1 MDDVKEWHQTLN
13 GQSFTVSTAPTLSH
27 AFIQQAMST
36 EAMYWTKPISST
48 KNLQKLLDNCCTL
61 GLYINDVTT
70 TTNNNTNIDDSND
83 VSKQQQHRTPIGMAR
98 MVTDYVTLAYLTD
111 VYVQDT
117 YQGLGLGK
125 WLVRCCRAIAL
136 DMSDLRFMVL
146 LTGSQQAEAFY
157 RRELGMQV
165 MGRELELSAM
175 GARKPALEEAAAVH
189 RTHSE

>member
-13 GQSFTVSTAPTLSH
+13 GQTFTISTAPTLPH

-36 EAMYWTKPISST
+36 EAMYWAKPISST
-48 KNLQKLLDNCCTL
+48 KNLQKLLDNSCTL
-61 GLYINDVTT
+61 GLYINDITT
-70 TTNNNTNIDDSND
+70 TNTNIDDSND
-83 VSKQQQHRTPIGMAR
+83 VSKQEENRTPIGMAR
-98 MVTDYVTLAYLTD
+98 MVTDHVTLAYLTD
-111 VYVQDT
+111 VYVHDA

-125 WLVRCCRAIAL
+125 WLVRCCRAIAM

-165 MGRELELSAM
+165 FGRELQLSAM